1 MNRNPAPRVVALP
14 PEADEAF
21 PEAAPPALPF
31 PRPTMKHII
40 HYSVLNYNINP
51 TKQLVLIRT
60 GNLEIYMHKEHR
72 RFVPI
77 KYDTRE
83 PYAEDILLPLGMT
96 NNFARW
102 TPADVNS
109 WADLIIPNR
118 REYQEFISYELNGL
132 QVYNI
137 VTNQGAAGETYL
149 RTLSAERYV
158 DVNIASTRIGRLPE
172 RVLFALTIH
181 FNRLFNLLHGFR

>member
-1 MNRNPAPRVVALP
+1 MNRNPAPGVVALP
-14 PEADEAF
+14 MEVAD
-21 PEAAPPALPF
+21 PPF
-31 PRPTMKHII
+31 PRLPMRQII
-40 HYSVLNYNINP
+40 HYSVLSYSIHP

-60 GNLEIYMHKEHR
+60 GNLEIYMYKDR
-72 RFVPI
+72 RRLVPI

-96 NNFARW
+96 NNFAKW

-118 REYQEFISYELNGL
+118 REYQEFISYGLNGL
-132 QVYNI
+132 QVFNI
-137 VTNQGAAGETYL
+137 VQNQGAVEETYL

-158 DVNIASTRIGRLPE
+158 DVNIASPRIGRLPE

-181 FNRLFNLLHGFR
+181 FNRLFNLLHAFR